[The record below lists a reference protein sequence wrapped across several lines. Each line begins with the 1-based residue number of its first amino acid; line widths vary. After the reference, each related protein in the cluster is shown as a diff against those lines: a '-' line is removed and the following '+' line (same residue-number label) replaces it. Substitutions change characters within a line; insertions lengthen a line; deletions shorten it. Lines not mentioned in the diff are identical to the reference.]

1 MDWCR
6 LTTNYYLDPAL
17 ARAGEAAEVLFLRC
31 IAYSGAVES
40 HGRIPTALLPMLTP
54 TKTKARLDAL
64 LRENLVLRD
73 GADIVIRSWQIHQE
87 ALDSEA
93 ERRKKW
99 RDKKAKQRAEAR
111 TVPLD
116 VPGTV
121 PGTCPPTSKGR
132 PQLIEEEVEEEKKT
146 SSSSSRAKRGTPAP
160 DLFPITEAMSDW
172 GRDHAPLVA
181 DPKGETQRF
190 LDYHRAKGSRFIDWT
205 AAWRNWMGNAQK
217 YALERGAKQPGAYPA
232 GFEWLEN
239 M

>member
-73 GADIVIRSWQIHQE
+73 GADIVIRSLQIHQE

-99 RDKKAKQRAEAR
+99 RDKKAKQRCSSDCSAVASAPFRKRQGGHFQRAR
-111 TVPLD
+111 DVGRARVDCVRNRGPVPAL
-116 VPGTV
+116 
-121 PGTCPPTSKGR
+121 
-132 PQLIEEEVEEEKKT
+132 
-146 SSSSSRAKRGTPAP
+146 TPA
-160 DLFPITEAMSDW
+160 L
-172 GRDHAPLVA
+172 
-181 DPKGETQRF
+181 PKC
-190 LDYHRAKGSRFIDWT
+190 AS
-205 AAWRNWMGNAQK
+205 
-217 YALERGAKQPGAYPA
+217 
-232 GFEWLEN
+232 
-239 M
+239 